1 MEYRLKGGAI
11 ALVFLGLGAAPAAAL
26 GNSKTY
32 EKTTLSGKE
41 IFIYGGSTLNPD
53 CSRAGKDDVRAVSG
67 PSHGKVSIVDAKT
80 YAHYAKGDARAKC
93 NSRKVDGIKV
103 LYRSKPGFKGQDQ
116 VVLSV
121 HTYFGE
127 AYRAVININV
137 E

>member
-1 MEYRLKGGAI
+1 MEYRLTGVAI
-11 ALVFLGLGAAPAAAL
+11 ALVFLGLGAGPAAAF

-53 CSRAGKDDVRAVSG
+53 CSKAGQDDVRAVAG
-67 PSHGKVSIVDAKT
+67 PSHGRVSIVNAKT
-80 YAHYAKGDARAKC
+80 YAHYGKGDARAKC
-93 NSRKVDGIKV
+93 DSRKVDGIKV

-121 HTYFGE
+121 HTYFGG